1 MKKTWENPNL
11 ANLALGETK
20 TPETTSVKNGTCN
33 ACGKTGISELEM
45 IEHGYVWSQD
55 YKGYLC
61 LKGNGS
67 TGGGSTDQVQP
78 S

>member
-20 TPETTSVKNGTCN
+20 TPETTSVINGTCD
-33 ACGKTGISELEM
+33 ACGKTGITLWETS
-45 IEHGYVWSQD
+45 EHGYVVSKD
-55 YKGYLC
+55 YIGFLC
-61 LKGNGS
+61 QKGNGS